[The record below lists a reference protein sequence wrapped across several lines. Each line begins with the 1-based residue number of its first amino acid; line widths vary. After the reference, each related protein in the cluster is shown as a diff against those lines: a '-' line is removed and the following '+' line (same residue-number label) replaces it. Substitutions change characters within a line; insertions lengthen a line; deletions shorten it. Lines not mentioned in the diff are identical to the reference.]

1 MRVLNPT
8 HEPIDGIVLNQTA
21 RRCKVIPYSAGA
33 AYNHGGIVDSVELLL
48 VPPVY
53 LEDLSVRPDATSGV
67 VKARAVVHNTT
78 SQAVVGT
85 ASWSA
90 APAAGGPTLCT
101 TRQAHTFPP
110 GVTSVDG
117 ELQIDNPRPWDLSD
131 PYLYRVTVR
140 VQADQSGM
148 LDEQSERCGFRDF
161 RFANG
166 YFRLNGR
173 RIYLRSAHTCN
184 HYPIGLQFP
193 RDPDLLRRDL
203 LNMKVMGFNMVRFIW
218 GGAARVQLELC
229 DEIGLLVY
237 EESYASAPIADSPK
251 MIERFDLNVAELI
264 RRDRNHPSVVM
275 WGLLN
280 EAPEGPAFR
289 HAVEMLPL
297 VRELDDT
304 RIVMLNSGR
313 YDHAGNSG
321 IASVSGIDIWPR
333 VSPVEPWVA
342 INRTQ
347 QVIRALGITWPP
359 AQLAF
364 HPGPSG
370 EYSVVRWTAPTDG
383 TVEISTQ
390 FTGLAEKTTT
400 DVHVLHNGQVLFSGL
415 LNLND
420 GGNVSNH
427 AQNLSVK
434 SNDTLDWVVGIGNAS
449 YGADT
454 TAVAATVKY
463 AAGTAFDAAADFSIE
478 SNPHGAWSYGQLA
491 PAPRPTSRHSRPI
504 ASTVL
509 PQRLAASPIPGS
521 AVWEDLLS
529 DQHRYPRVPHTGD
542 IIQSLRTL
550 AEGDKPVF
558 LTEYGIGSAV
568 DLWRAV
574 RHFEQAE
581 SQETEDAQFLRDKL
595 NRFLRDWEQWRL
607 DEVYARPEDFF
618 AESLRKMAGQRT
630 LGLNAIRS
638 NPHLRGTQP
647 DGSDRSRHVWRRT
660 HDPVSGTETWHD
672 RRPV

>member
-1 MRVLNPT
+1 MSRHLWGNACVLAACSGLSSRRGRARSRVVGLFRSTARGCWPPTRRTSGATSSGSLSRCPAAKSTTVPWIIQEAFPGYHGVAWYWRTFDAPVHPDPQGRYLLRFWAVDYLAEVWVNHVPVGGHEGGETPFVLDVTSAIQPGARNLLSVRVLNPT

-85 ASWSA
+85 VSWSA

-251 MIERFDLNVAELI
+251 MIERFDLNVTELI

-383 TVEISTQ
+383 NVEISTQ
-390 FTGLAEKTTT
+390 FTGLAEKATT

-463 AAGTAFDAAADFSIE
+463 ATGKHLTRRLIFRSRVIRTARGVMASWRRALRRHPDIHA
-478 SNPHGAWSYGQLA
+478 L
-491 PAPRPTSRHSRPI
+491 SRRRSCHSDWQY
-504 ASTVL
+504 L
-509 PQRLAASPIPGS
+509 
-521 AVWEDLLS
+521 
-529 DQHRYPRVPHTGD
+529 
-542 IIQSLRTL
+542 QS
-550 AEGDKPVF
+550 
-558 LTEYGIGSAV
+558 
-568 DLWRAV
+568 W
-574 RHFEQAE
+574 
-581 SQETEDAQFLRDKL
+581 
-595 NRFLRDWEQWRL
+595 
-607 DEVYARPEDFF
+607 
-618 AESLRKMAGQRT
+618 
-630 LGLNAIRS
+630 
-638 NPHLRGTQP
+638 LRGLGGPAQ
-647 DGSDRSRHVWRRT
+647 
-660 HDPVSGTETWHD
+660 
-672 RRPV
+672 